1 MKRDYLIA
9 LVFLGLLNATPL
21 RASGLVDLFRSHER
35 ARSLF
40 EEDGAYRLRLEG
52 DKYVCRNWRGDI
64 GLNDIAV
71 DELRRT
77 RQGECGNFRDFDLKG
92 MDLRGAVLKGAKLTG
107 ADLSQAD
114 LSGADLTAARII
126 DAKFYEAKLA
136 GAVLHRAPAYRAWF
150 RRADLSGAV
159 LTGMD
164 LRLSSFVHANLRAA
178 NLLDAWVD
186 GADFSKS
193 VYNRKTL
200 LPFGPDEAALRG
212 MIRAE

>member
-1 MKRDYLIA
+1 MKQY
-9 LVFLGLLNATPL
+9 LGLFLLAGWLVSAAWSAPAL
-21 RASGLVDLFRSHER
+21 PDLAGAQGRAI
-35 ARSLF
+35 SLF
-40 EEDGAYRLRLEG
+40 NEDSAYRLRLEG

-64 GLNDIAV
+64 GLNDIPLN
-71 DELRRT
+71 ELLRSK
-77 RQGECGNFRDFDLKG
+77 QGECGNFREADLRG
-92 MDLRGAVLKGAKLTG
+92 AELRGAVLKGAKLNG

-126 DAKFYEAKLA
+126 DVKFYEANLA

-150 RRADLSGAV
+150 RRAELGGAV

-164 LRLSSFVHANLRAA
+164 LRLASFVHANLRGA
-178 NLLDAWVD
+178 NLLDSWVD